1 MGISKLVRPREL
13 LYPSNILTISR
24 LGLVPLTIYYLLK
37 PEEHR
42 KALICL
48 ALTMFTDAI
57 DGPIARA
64 RGEVSRL
71 GEILDPIADK
81 LLIDATAI
89 ILSRS
94 RGFPWWATGLM
105 LFRDIGIL
113 LAGGLVLRRRAHVTT
128 AQSAGKA
135 TTVLMTLTVL
145 LYLAGQERIGRITL
159 TLAMIPFLFSFVQY
173 GANFVA
179 LMRQQETP
187 QPKPQ

>member
-1 MGISKLVRPREL
+1 MRIDKLVRPREL
-13 LYPSNILTISR
+13 LYPSNLLTLFR
-24 LGLVPLTIYYLLK
+24 LGLVPITIRYLMR

-42 KALICL
+42 KALICF

-81 LLIDATAI
+81 LLLDATAVQ
-89 ILSRS
+89 LSRT
-94 RGFPWWATGLM
+94 RGFPWWITGLL
-105 LFRDIGIL
+105 LFRDVGIL

-135 TTVLMTLTVL
+135 TTVLLTVTVL
-145 LYLAGQERIGRITL
+145 LYLAGQPRWGRIAL
-159 TLAMIPFLFSFVQY
+159 ALAMIPFGISFVQY
-173 GANFVA
+173 GIRFVE
-179 LMRQQETP
+179 LMRHHEADHLRVP
-187 QPKPQ
+187 